1 MGIVSHQIQSFGNG
15 EVDIP
20 PHFVMACSLNVT
32 YTELAFDNSPGWLS
46 GRVRLET
53 TELLG
58 EIAFLAAND
67 VRTAT

>member
-1 MGIVSHQIQSFGNG
+1 
-15 EVDIP
+15 
-20 PHFVMACSLNVT
+20 MACSLNVT